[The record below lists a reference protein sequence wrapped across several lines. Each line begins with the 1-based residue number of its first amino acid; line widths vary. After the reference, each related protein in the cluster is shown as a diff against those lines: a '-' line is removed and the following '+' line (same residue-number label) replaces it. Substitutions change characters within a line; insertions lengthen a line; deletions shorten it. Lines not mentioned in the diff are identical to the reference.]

1 MNKKEICE
9 WLVEAGACD
18 EWHCRPKDVAQCG
31 NWIMFVHPE
40 YPKEVDCFA
49 RYKNSA
55 GGWSINGECFSGVK
69 IEESPFG
76 TKSKAVLKE
85 TTAKLNREYRDYLIE
100 CDNGKWLHFEDDPK
114 RRFTH
119 QLRAISGDCSAKG
132 MGDTDDILPLLKE
145 NLTAFYD
152 YQIAEATFRR
162 QAHVFGVRS
171 EESGKAIR
179 HFYDCAHKLER
190 KKVFKHKY
198 HARTSWVLEPF
209 DQWELIKNG

>member
-9 WLVEAGACD
+9 CLVDAGIAD
-18 EWHCRPKDVAQCG
+18 ERYCRPKDVAQLG
-31 NWIMFVHPE
+31 NWIMWVHPD
-40 YPKEVDCFA
+40 YPTEVDCFA
-49 RYKNSA
+49 RYKNPA
-55 GGWSINGECFSGVK
+55 GGWVISGECYAGIK

-100 CDNGKWLHFEDDPK
+100 CDNGEWLHFEDDPK

-119 QLRAISGDCSAKG
+119 QLRAISGDCSAGG
-132 MGDTDDILPLLKE
+132 MGDTDDILPLLNE

-152 YQIAEATFRR
+152 YQITEAIFQR
-162 QAHVFGVRS
+162 QAHVFGVQS
-171 EESGKAIR
+171 EESGKAVR
-179 HFYDCAHKLER
+179 HFYDCAHELER

-209 DQWELIKNG
+209 DQWELITNG

>member
-18 EWHCRPKDVAQCG
+18 EWHCRPKDVAQYG

-40 YPKEVDCFA
+40 HPKEVDCFA
-49 RYKNSA
+49 RYKNSS
-55 GGWSINGECFSGVK
+55 GGWSINGECFAGIK
-69 IEESPFG
+69 IEESPFS
-76 TKSKAVLKE
+76 TKRKTVLQK
-85 TTAKLNREYRDYLIE
+85 TAARLNREYRDYLID
-100 CDNGKWLHFEDDPK
+100 CDNGEWLHFEDDLK

-119 QLRAISGDCSAKG
+119 QLRAISGDCSAEG
-132 MGDTDDILPLLKE
+132 MGDTDDILPLLNE

-152 YQIAEATFRR
+152 YQIAEATFQR
-162 QAHVFGVRS
+162 QAHVFGVQS
-171 EESGKAIR
+171 EESGKAVR
-179 HFYDCAHKLER
+179 HFYDCAHELER

-198 HARTSWVLEPF
+198 HARTSWTLEPF

>member
-9 WLVEAGACD
+9 WLIGAGIAD
-18 EWHCRPKDVAQCG
+18 ERYCRPKDVAQLG
-31 NWIMFVHPE
+31 NWIMWVHPD
-40 YPKEVDCFA
+40 YPTEVDCFA

-55 GGWSINGECFSGVK
+55 GGWVISGECYAGIK

-100 CDNGKWLHFEDDPK
+100 CDNGEWLHFEGDPK

-119 QLRAISGDCSAKG
+119 QLRAISGDCAAGALSDDG
-132 MGDTDDILPLLKE
+132 DILPFTEDKLEIVYDCLL
-145 NLTAFYD
+145 
-152 YQIAEATFRR
+152 AELNF
-162 QAHVFGVRS
+162 QRS
-171 EESGKAIR
+171 VVVNGLYSKKTQKANR
-179 HFYDCAHKLER
+179 HFYDCAHELER
-190 KKVFKHKY
+190 KKVFQHKY